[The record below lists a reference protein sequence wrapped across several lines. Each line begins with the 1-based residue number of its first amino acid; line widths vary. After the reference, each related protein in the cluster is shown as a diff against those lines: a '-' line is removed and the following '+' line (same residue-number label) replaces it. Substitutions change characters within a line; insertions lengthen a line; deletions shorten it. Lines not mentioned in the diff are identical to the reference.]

1 MLLKHF
7 VFVITSL
14 ISLAWVSC
22 GSIFGPNEVSSSDVS
37 AISIPKREH
46 GYQNLEVNVIR
57 SPGEFDL
64 FLQRVMSQRAW
75 NDKDTFISVLQNEN
89 VDFENY
95 NIVLFPHSEGSGSIS
110 VTPREP
116 VWKKDKVVVIIDRD
130 VPEVGTAD
138 MAYYAFAYKVRKSI
152 KTVMFVV
159 DKVRTEITNLPVR

>member
-1 MLLKHF
+1 MSNKYLVLMVSSF
-7 VFVITSL
+7 
-14 ISLAWVSC
+14 ISIFSVSC
-22 GSIFGPNEVSSSDVS
+22 DSITGPQKVS
-37 AISIPKREH
+37 AKDVTAIEIPKREH

-89 VDFENY
+89 VDFEND
-95 NIVLFPHSEGSGSIS
+95 NIVLFPHCERSGSIK
-110 VTPREP
+110 VTPRKPTWE
-116 VWKKDKVVVIIDRD
+116 DGEVVIIIDRD
-130 VPEVGTAD
+130 VPDVGTAD

-152 KTVMFVV
+152 KTVVFVV